1 MLSRG
6 NSKPLLALISLALI
20 WGYNWVLMKQALTW
34 SAPLD
39 FAALRSVLGGICL
52 LLVLAV
58 WRAPLKPL
66 HWRATLLLGL
76 LQTSGFIGCIAL
88 ALEFGAV
95 GKSTVLAYTMPF
107 WALGF
112 GVFVLGERL
121 QRLQWWAL
129 GLAFIGLIFVLA
141 PWTVRFG
148 TASWLAL
155 AAGAFWGI
163 SVLLSKRLPVFTTE
177 ALINVSAWQML
188 LGGLALVPLA
198 LLFPGR
204 PLDWNWTFVWVL
216 AYNAI
221 PASALAWWL
230 WLYVVKQLPVSV
242 SSLSSLAVPVVSLL
256 LAWWLLGEQ
265 PAGYEIT
272 GMLLIFAALGIL
284 SLAARRI
291 RAARQDYD

>member
-1 MLSRG
+1 MPRTET
-6 NSKPLLALISLALI
+6 KPLAALALLALI

-39 FAALRSVLGGICL
+39 FAALRSVLGGLCL
-52 LLVLAV
+52 LLVLMAM
-58 WRAPLKPL
+58 RASLKPV
-66 HWRATLLLGL
+66 HWHATLLLGL

-112 GVFVLGERL
+112 GVLLLGERL
-121 QRLQWWAL
+121 KRLQWWAL
-129 GLAFIGLIFVLA
+129 ALAFAGLIFVLA
-141 PWTVRFG
+141 PWTARFG
-148 TASWLAL
+148 LGSWLAL

-163 SVLLSKRLPVFTTE
+163 SVLLSKRLPLSGTAE
-177 ALINVSAWQML
+177 LINVSAWQML
-188 LGGLALVPLA
+188 FGGLALVPLA
-198 LLFPGR
+198 MLFPGR

-265 PAGYEIT
+265 PALYEIA

-284 SLAARRI
+284 SLAARR
-291 RAARQDYD
+291 RVVGG

>member
-1 MLSRG
+1 MP
-6 NSKPLLALISLALI
+6 NSQTRPLAALVLLALI

-39 FAALRSVLGGICL
+39 FAALRSVLGGVCL

-58 WRAPLKPL
+58 WRAPLKPVQ
-66 HWRATLLLGL
+66 WRATLLLGL

-112 GVFVLGERL
+112 GVLLLGERL

-129 GLAFIGLIFVLA
+129 SLAFIGLVFVLA
-141 PWTVRFG
+141 PWTVHFG
-148 TASWLAL
+148 IASWLAL

-163 SVLLSKRLPVFTTE
+163 SVLLSKRLPLSG
-177 ALINVSAWQML
+177 AAMLINVSAWQML
-188 LGGLALVPLA
+188 WGGLALVPLA
-198 LLFPGR
+198 LLLPGR

-216 AYNAI
+216 VYNAI

-230 WLYVVKQLPVSV
+230 WLYVVKQLPISV

-265 PAGYEIT
+265 PAGYEIA

-284 SLAARRI
+284 SLAARRL
-291 RAARQDYD
+291 RAAR